1 MSVSITAA
9 GELLANR
16 LPYEHVH
23 GSLGDTVRGRWNDAE
38 AFVLHAAVGIA
49 TRVVGPLLG
58 DKAAD
63 PAVVCVSEDGRW
75 VVPLVGGHAGD
86 ANALAEE
93 VARSLG
99 ATAVITTAS
108 DIRGTPA
115 LDQLEGFVARGDIA
129 GVTRA
134 LLDAETVL
142 LSLELPSWT
151 IPMALE
157 DHVERLSPG
166 EVPSNLGAAV
176 IVITDR
182 DRDGEAL
189 PRVVKL
195 HPPSLVAGIGASAG
209 APAEEIAE
217 LLTSALSDAGLSRD
231 SMAEVATIDLKSDEP
246 GICALG
252 IPMRTFTAERLRSQ
266 EVPNPSVA
274 VLDAVGTP
282 SVAEA
287 AALCAAGPGAELVV
301 AKQVSAHATVAIA
314 RRAHQ
319 RGRLSLVGLGP
330 GDPAHRTAAAT
341 RSIERAEVVI
351 GYGPYVE
358 QVSDI
363 LTQAHDVRSRPI
375 GGEVERAREAL
386 SEAESG
392 RRVALVCSGDAGVY
406 AMGSLVFE
414 MADAPDADIETL
426 PGVTA
431 AVSAAALLGAPL
443 GHDHVS
449 ISLSDLL
456 TPWATIE
463 QRIEAAG
470 VADLVIAFYNPR
482 SEKRAGH
489 LERAREILLRHRP
502 RGTPVGIVTDA
513 FREDQQIT
521 IATLG
526 DLDPGAVGM
535 TTTVVIGNS
544 MTFVRD
550 GCMMTP
556 RGYTIAGAAPARDG
570 LQQTLFRQALLQGAE
585 Q

>member
-9 GELLANR
+9 GALLASR

-23 GSLGDTVRGRWNDAE
+23 GSLGDTVRDRWNDAE

-108 DIRGTPA
+108 DITGTPA

-157 DHVERLSPG
+157 DHVERLSAG
-166 EVPSNLGAAV
+166 EVPSNLGAAMM
-176 IVITDR
+176 VITDR
-182 DRDGEAL
+182 DRDGKVL

-231 SMAEVATIDLKSDEP
+231 SLAEVATIDLKSDEP

-252 IPMRTFTAERLRSQ
+252 LPMRTFTAERLRSQ

-287 AALCAAGPGAELVV
+287 AALCAAGPGAELVA

-341 RSIERAEVVI
+341 RSVERAEVVL
-351 GYGPYVE
+351 GYGPYVD

-363 LTQAHDVRSRPI
+363 LTSAQDVRRRPI
-375 GGEVERAREAL
+375 GQEVERAREAL

-414 MADAPDADIETL
+414 MADAPDTDIETL

-463 QRIEAAG
+463 RRIEAAG

-489 LERAREILLRHRP
+489 LERAREILLQHRP
-502 RGTPVGIVTDA
+502 SGTPVGVVADA
-513 FREDQQIT
+513 FREDQQVT

-535 TTTVVIGNS
+535 TTTVVVGNS

-550 GCMMTP
+550 GWMVTP
-556 RGYTIAGAAPARDG
+556 RGYTIAGAAPARYG
-570 LQQTLFRQALLQGAE
+570 LHQAPFRQASLQGAE